1 VPEPIDISTGDE
13 PDIDFPTPE
22 TTEPDENVA
31 PVVSSGKTGRP
42 RHDGAPPNSKRVRPG
57 SQDPAYSVP
66 NPQFTK
72 YYSDDPN
79 AQKRTLKLWT
89 WVKLLHVSLQ
99 SLIDVYVYRDWPPL
113 MPANPEDDDYNN
125 IDKFAATELWARDE
139 DVNDKYG
146 AGDFHVFLNV
156 GVKPHRRTIATAFIK
171 GNRNFRDLPPADK
184 RITQMGEDG
193 FPKYIDR
200 NDPQC
205 KTYVEFLRARGIIPE
220 IYQAEKERMKMEQAQ
235 TVTETI
241 GSVERMADK
250 LVKMAEA
257 KATPPAPAPSG
268 TGLGSDTINNLI
280 EASMAGAKAS
290 TEILKDTIKTLQEGA
305 GGGGRGGNDAT
316 AMLGIALE
324 IADKISKANDATPYL
339 NIISKLN
346 ESVMALKM
354 EMLNEK
360 IESLRQPPAPAP
372 APAPAQSGV
381 GGLKGMIEDFRAI
394 KDLMGDMGGD
404 AAEAVSTATGWAGVV
419 ERGLPHI
426 ATLGQTLL
434 QMYMA
439 SQMRGPGPAG
449 MGQVPQPAPM
459 PRPMPQTPPQAPGL
473 GPVLQMQP
481 LPPAPAPV
489 TQTNGTPQAPG
500 AAPTPDAQAI
510 LMNALNTIQVPL
522 SNQLHDGLDGDDFAD
537 WFIGGFGEG
546 IYRELT
552 AYGAAA
558 LTLGM
563 YSFPPIATRIADLPR
578 EQVEKF
584 VQEFCGFDGVEYD
597 SKRERATKEPTP
609 IA

>member
-1 VPEPIDISTGDE
+1 VADSTKITAM
-13 PDIDFPTPE
+13 PDPE
-22 TTEPDENVA
+22 TDPLYDPDAVKPTQTDEDD
-31 PVVSSGKTGRP
+31 GKPAKMGRP
-42 RHDGAPPNSKRVRPG
+42 RLDDLPVGSRPIKPG
-57 SQDPAYSVP
+57 TQDPAYSVP
-66 NPQFTK
+66 NPRHSK
-72 YYSDDPN
+72 YYSDDTN
-79 AQKRTLKLWT
+79 TTKRTDKLWK
-89 WVKLLHVSLQ
+89 WMKELPVRCQ
-99 SLIDVYVYRDWPPL
+99 ELIDVYVYREWPPL
-113 MPANPEDDDYNN
+113 LPTSEDDDDYNN
-125 IDKFAATELWARDE
+125 IDKFAGTECFASDAE
-139 DVNDKYG
+139 MNDKYG
-146 AGDFHVFLNV
+146 AGDYKIFLNV
-156 GVKPHRRTIATAFIK
+156 GLKPHRRTLATAWVK
-171 GNRNFRDLPPADK
+171 GSRSFRDLPPSDK
-184 RITQMGEDG
+184 RITTMGEDG

-205 KTYVEFLRARGIIPE
+205 RTYVEFLRARGIIPE

-257 KATPPAPAPSG
+257 KAAPPPTQQSG
-268 TGLGSDTINNLI
+268 NGLGNDTINNLI

-305 GGGGRGGNDAT
+305 TGGGRAGGDAT
-316 AMLGIALE
+316 AMLSIALE

-360 IESLRQPPAPAP
+360 IESLRQQPAPAP
-372 APAPAQSGV
+372 APAAQGGV

-449 MGQVPQPAPM
+449 MGQVPQPT
-459 PRPMPQTPPQAPGL
+459 PMPQPMPQAPPQAPGP

-481 LPPAPAPV
+481 LPPAPAPIL
-489 TQTNGTPQAPG
+489 QANGTPQAPS
-500 AAPTPDAQAI
+500 AAPAPDAQAI

-558 LTLGM
+558 LTMGM

-597 SKRERATKEPTP
+597 RKRERATKEPTP